1 VELLQRATS
10 TREPS
15 LESLDHSGDAF
26 WRAGK
31 REQATRAWRQ
41 VAESVAGRGA
51 RNRVMEAFDR
61 MQQRLWGVRAWSAAS
76 FYDARDGA
84 AIERAQAKLKAVAQ
98 GVEPP
103 VAERLTQPPTPAAPA
118 DTVPATPTSPTSPST
133 P

>member
-1 VELLQRATS
+1 
-10 TREPS
+10 
-15 LESLDHSGDAF
+15 
-26 WRAGK
+26 
-31 REQATRAWRQ
+31 